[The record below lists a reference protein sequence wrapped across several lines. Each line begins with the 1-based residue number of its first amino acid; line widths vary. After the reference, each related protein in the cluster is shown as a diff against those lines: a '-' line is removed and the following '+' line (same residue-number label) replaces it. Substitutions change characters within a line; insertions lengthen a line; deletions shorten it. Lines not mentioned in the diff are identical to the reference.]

1 MPITTLLTKVVQ
13 SYPIRLLIP
22 EQTESSIW
30 EKTGRLEKMEGEL
43 LRAVD
48 RSGRGFVFS
57 PTHEEAVTS
66 LVAGLQPVSHKYYCF
81 TFN

>member
-1 MPITTLLTKVVQ
+1 
-13 SYPIRLLIP
+13 
-22 EQTESSIW
+22 
-30 EKTGRLEKMEGEL
+30 MEGEL

-81 TFN
+81 TFNYWLPLGEVV